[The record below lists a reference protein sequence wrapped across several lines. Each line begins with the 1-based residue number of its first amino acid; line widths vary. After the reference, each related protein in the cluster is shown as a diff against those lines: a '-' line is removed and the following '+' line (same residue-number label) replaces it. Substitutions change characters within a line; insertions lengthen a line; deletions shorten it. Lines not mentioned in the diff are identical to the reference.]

1 MFIARQSPGC
11 ARAEGVS
18 RGALKAEAGARS
30 RASTLGICGEQC
42 GTKRDFSPVSPCQ
55 CNSTNAS
62 YPSCFEHWSYQN
74 DKVAQP
80 RNLKK
85 FNAVSEIGTV
95 LENIDT
101 FFF

>member
-1 MFIARQSPGC
+1 MTELRELV
-11 ARAEGVS
+11 EGPS
-18 RGALKAEAGARS
+18 KWRPALD
-30 RASTLGICGEQC
+30 LG
-42 GTKRDFSPVSPCQ
+42 PVHLGFVVNSVALREIYLRFFPCQ
-55 CNSTNAS
+55 CHTANAS

-95 LENIDT
+95 VENIDT
-101 FFF
+101 FF